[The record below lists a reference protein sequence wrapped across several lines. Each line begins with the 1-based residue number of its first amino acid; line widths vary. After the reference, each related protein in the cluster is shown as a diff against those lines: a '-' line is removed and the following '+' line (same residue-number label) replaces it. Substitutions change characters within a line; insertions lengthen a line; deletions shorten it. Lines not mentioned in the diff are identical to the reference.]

1 MDPIVFAV
9 LIGAFVLG
17 GAVTAGFLIR
27 AGIRKIMN
35 FIGSDP
41 FLGEYQDSVSALNG
55 IDLSYRSE
63 PKSLS
68 DLSTALIPAITRD
81 FPELNI
87 HELISSCEQLLIM
100 TLTSI
105 GDASEGSATDRWS
118 SVLSGTKSATLPI
131 PVTNT
136 YRDTIRRRIDDL
148 KSTGKSERFSEMH
161 IHRTGIRS
169 YEKTAATCRI
179 TFQSAIEYFHII
191 KQNNNVISG
200 NPDVLEQSRYSI
212 QVIYIV
218 DASKISSEYA
228 NAIGVVCPNCGAP
241 VRTLGDQK
249 CAYCKVDLIPIDVR
263 IWRADKIIEG

>member
-9 LIGAFVLG
+9 LIGAFILG

-27 AGIRKIMN
+27 NGIRKIMN
-35 FIGSDP
+35 FIRSNP
-41 FLGEYQDSVSALNG
+41 FLGEYQDPVSALNG
-55 IDLSYRSE
+55 ISLDYQAE

-105 GDASEGSATDRWS
+105 GDASGASAANRMS
-118 SVLSGTKSATLPI
+118 SPLTGTKNGTLPL
-131 PVTNT
+131 PVTKT
-136 YRDTIRRRIDDL
+136 FRDTIRRRIADL
-148 KSTGKSERFSEMH
+148 RNAGKSEHFSEIR

-179 TFQSAIEYFHII
+179 TLQSAIEYFHVI
-191 KQNNNVISG
+191 KQNSNVILGSL
-200 NPDVLEQSRYSI
+200 DVLEQSRYSI

-218 DASKISSEYA
+218 DASKVSSEYA

-241 VRTLGDQK
+241 VKTLGDK
-249 CAYCKVDLIPIDVR
+249 RCAYCQVDLIPIDVR
-263 IWRADKIIEG
+263 IWRADKITEG